1 MLLAQFASRPLLQ
14 NFLLEAE
21 VRVCWKCGRGGEGTL
36 LMLSEF
42 FEL

>member
-21 VRVCWKCGRGGEGTL
+21 VRVRGGEAL
-36 LMLSEF
+36 LEMWEGRGRNIAYV
-42 FEL
+42 E